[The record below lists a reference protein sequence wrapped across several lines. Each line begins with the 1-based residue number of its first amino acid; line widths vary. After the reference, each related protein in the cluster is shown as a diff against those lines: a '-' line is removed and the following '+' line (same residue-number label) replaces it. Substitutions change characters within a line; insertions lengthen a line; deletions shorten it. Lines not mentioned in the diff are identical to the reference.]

1 MTNFTTMTNFTARM
15 MIAAATV
22 VVAGG
27 VASAQGM
34 KAEIPFTFRA
44 GNKVMAAGT
53 YQVTRLSR
61 ISGGPAFR
69 IANYDAG
76 VAIIALPYMAADA
89 SKSWLTTGDP
99 LLAFECT
106 DGRCALTGLWAGRG
120 HQAYVLY
127 RPRAGKNE
135 PVQIVSV
142 AMRPD
147 RVE

>member
-1 MTNFTTMTNFTARM
+1 MTNLTTRM

-22 VVAGG
+22 AAAAG

-44 GNKVMAAGT
+44 GNQVMSAGT
-53 YQVTRLSR
+53 YEITRLSR
-61 ISGGPAFR
+61 QSGGPAFR
-69 IANYDAG
+69 IASYDAHL
-76 VAIIALPYMAADA
+76 AIIALPYAAADA
-89 SKSWLTTGDP
+89 SKSWLTSGDP

-106 DGRCALTGLWAGRG
+106 DGRCALTGLWTGRG
-120 HQAYVLY
+120 HPAYLLY
-127 RPRAGKNE
+127 RPKPGKNE

>member
-1 MTNFTTMTNFTARM
+1 MTNFTTRM
-15 MIAAATV
+15 IIAAATV
-22 VVAGG
+22 AVAAD
-27 VASAQGM
+27 VASAQGL

-53 YQVTRLSR
+53 YEVTRLSR
-61 ISGGPAFR
+61 ISGSPAFR
-69 IANYDAG
+69 IVNNDAG
-76 VAIIALPYMAADA
+76 VAIIAIPYMEENAR
-89 SKSWLTTGDP
+89 KSWLTTGNP

-106 DGRCALTGLWAGRG
+106 DGRCALTALWAGRG

-127 RPRAGKNE
+127 RPKPGKNE
-135 PVQIVSV
+135 PVQTVSV